1 MELRKRQGPSSR
13 LPAHLSPSTKSA
25 KAAGL
30 IRTRKFFC
38 NIVKK
43 AALEEAFGRTGD
55 KQGKFSKLT
64 SVASVSF

>member
-1 MELRKRQGPSSR
+1 MELRKRQGPSSGI
-13 LPAHLSPSTKSA
+13 PARLSPSAESA

-38 NIVKK
+38 NILKK